1 MNQTAPETAAP
12 ALQDVAI
19 FDGNG
24 ENEKSLR
31 NLEKLRNSGFFQRI
45 YPENRIKIP
54 QGLSR
59 DFDFYLKN
67 LKAVLS
73 EYGTGKR
80 M

>member
-1 MNQTAPETAAP
+1 MNQTAPETTAN

-24 ENEKSLR
+24 ENKKSLR

-54 QGLSR
+54 QGLRAS
-59 DFDFYLKN
+59 
-67 LKAVLS
+67 
-73 EYGTGKR
+73 T
-80 M
+80 

>member
-24 ENEKSLR
+24 EIEKSLR
-31 NLEKLRNSGFFQRI
+31 NLEKLWNSGFFQRI

-54 QGLSR
+54 QGLIYKSLNG
-59 DFDFYLKN
+59 FNPAF
-67 LKAVLS
+67 
-73 EYGTGKR
+73 EEC
-80 M
+80 

>member
-24 ENEKSLR
+24 ENEKSRR

-54 QGLSR
+54 QGLR
-59 DFDFYLKN
+59 Y
-67 LKAVLS
+67 V
-73 EYGTGKR
+73 YCGY
-80 M
+80 